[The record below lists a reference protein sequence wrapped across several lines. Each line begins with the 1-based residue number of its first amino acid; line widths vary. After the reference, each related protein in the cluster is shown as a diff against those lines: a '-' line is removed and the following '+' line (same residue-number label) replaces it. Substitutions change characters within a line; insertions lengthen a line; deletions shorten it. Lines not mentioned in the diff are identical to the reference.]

1 MPVTGRKNFTFKED
15 FANEKTFDQHG
26 SGGQYGS
33 QHHTC
38 PCFCIRGGQQ
48 PETVI
53 GQEIDRQNSSEDYS
67 EVSSLDQLTYT
78 GNECKVRLKENI
90 VMTTAVTVNSGN
102 RLTIDLNGHTLT
114 APENDRAFRIQDG
127 ALTIEDSIG
136 TGVIQGSGTVT
147 SYGGNGGAIWMS
159 SSDSNNALTLTGGTI
174 RGFTAKYGA
183 GVYMGSGTF
192 HMTGGAIQNCL
203 ATDGGLADG
212 GGVYVFGG
220 SFELTDGTI
229 SACKA
234 NNAGGGVYVSS
245 GSFEM
250 SGGSIENC
258 TAHEGAGVKVYA
270 SNGKTASFSMN
281 GSGEIK
287 NCNQNGVSVSA
298 IGNGTPEFTM
308 DGGTIEGSSGYGV
321 WVAAGSAVMSGGS
334 VKDSERYDIY
344 IGRSATL
351 TVNNT
356 QVGGTVMNM
365 GAITG
370 QGSAEFTGTVENL
383 GYVGAGKITGCKIH
397 RIEHRSP
404 YKGTIEN
411 STWDEYVYL
420 LGYRW
425 PAEKIPSAAGESI
438 SLKFPSYISEPAA
451 MTNTLVIP
459 EGVTVTVDL
468 AGKPVSADTTV
479 TSDIKIIN
487 HGTLTLIDSSTGG
500 TLSIPIENDGV
511 LNANGGTVTG
521 EVTNKGT
528 IQATGTPVTKF
539 TGTLV
544 NEEGASVTAGNFMD
558 CTITNNGG
566 TIGGDAIFDRPEP
579 DPEQPGAGSE
589 DGGAGAVIA
598 ALAVGTVVVGGGIL
612 LAHSYI
618 QNNLPEGFAVPETRR
633 ELAVVL
639 WNMASK
645 PEPASQQTYTDVQ
658 DEEVLKAVC
667 WAVENELV
675 TPETESTLGADV
687 RVNRLQVIGA
697 MYQTNKRK
705 K

>member
-1 MPVTGRKNFTFKED
+1 M
-15 FANEKTFDQHG
+15 
-26 SGGQYGS
+26 
-33 QHHTC
+33 
-38 PCFCIRGGQQ
+38 
-48 PETVI
+48 I
-53 GQEIDRQNSSEDYS
+53 GQEIDQQNSSDDYT
-67 EVSSLDQLTYT
+67 EVNSLDNLTYT
-78 GNECKVRLKENI
+78 NNVCKIRLAADT
-90 VMTTAVTVNSGN
+90 VMTGSVTVDSGN
-102 RLTIDLNGHTLT
+102 SLTIDLNGHTLT
-114 APENDRAFRIQDG
+114 APENSKAFWIRNG

-136 TGVIQGSGTVT
+136 TGVIQGSGTVNG
-147 SYGGNGGAIWMS
+147 YGGAIWMS
-159 SSDSNNALTLTGGTI
+159 SGDSTNALTLTGGTI
-174 RGFTAKYGA
+174 RGFNAGDGA
-183 GVYMGSGTF
+183 GVYMGNGTF
-192 HMTGGAIQNCL
+192 NMTGGAIQSCS
-203 ATDGGLADG
+203 ATDG
-212 GGVYVFGG
+212 GGVYVDGG
-220 SFELTDGTI
+220 TFEMTDGTI
-229 SACKA
+229 SACNA
-234 NNAGGGVYVSS
+234 TNAGGGVYVSS
-245 GSFEM
+245 GTFEM

-258 TAHEGAGVKVYA
+258 TAARDGAGVKVLV
-270 SNGKTASFSMN
+270 SSGKASFSM
-281 GSGEIK
+281 S
-287 NCNQNGVSVSA
+287 
-298 IGNGTPEFTM
+298 
-308 DGGTIEGSSGYGV
+308 GGTIEGSSRDGVSIAAIGSGTSEFSMSGGTIEDNSGFGV
-321 WVAAGSAVMSGGS
+321 WVDNGSAVMSGGS
-334 VKDSERYDIY
+334 VKGSERYDIY
-344 IGRSATL
+344 IGSRAAL
-351 TVNNT
+351 TVKNT
-356 QVGGTVMNM
+356 QVGGTVLNL
-365 GAITG
+365 GKITG
-370 QGSAEFTGTVENL
+370 QGSAEFTGTVENS
-383 GYVGAGKITGCKIH
+383 GSAAAGITGCKIH

-404 YKGTIEN
+404 HKGTIEN

-420 LGYRW
+420 LGHSW
-425 PAEKIPSAAGESI
+425 PTAKIPSAAGESI
-438 SLKFPSYISEPAA
+438 SLKVPSYITATME
-451 MTNTLVIP
+451 NTLVIP

-468 AGKPVSADTTV
+468 AGKPVSADAEA
-479 TSDIKIIN
+479 SDIKIIN
-487 HGTLTLIDSSTGG
+487 HGTLTLMDSSTGG

-544 NEEGASVTAGNFMD
+544 NEEGASVTAGNFID

-566 TIGGDAIFDRPEP
+566 TIGGDAIFEKPEP

-618 QNNLPEGFAVPETRR
+618 QNNLPEGFAVPETRQ

-639 WNMASK
+639 WNMAGK

>member
-1 MPVTGRKNFTFKED
+1 MRP
-15 FANEKTFDQHG
+15 
-26 SGGQYGS
+26 
-33 QHHTC
+33 
-38 PCFCIRGGQQ
+38 GGQQ

-53 GQEIDRQNSSEDYS
+53 GQEIDRQNSSGDYL

-78 GNECKVRLKENI
+78 NNECKVRLTESI
-90 VMTTAVTVNSGN
+90 VMTGAVTVNNGN

-114 APENDRAFRIQDG
+114 AAANSQAFRIQNG
-127 ALTIEDSIG
+127 ALTIEDSG
-136 TGVIQGSGTVT
+136 STGVIQGSGTVT
-147 SYGGNGGAIWMS
+147 GNGGAIWMS

-174 RGFTAKYGA
+174 RGFTA
-183 GVYMGSGTF
+183 T
-192 HMTGGAIQNCL
+192 
-203 ATDGGLADG
+203 DG

-220 SFELTDGTI
+220 SFEMSGGTI
-229 SACKA
+229 SACNA
-234 NNAGGGVYVSS
+234 TNAGGGVHVSS
-245 GSFEM
+245 GSFDM
-250 SGGSIENC
+250 SDGSIENC

-270 SNGKTASFSMN
+270 SSGETASFSMN

-287 NCNQNGVSVSA
+287 NCNQDGVSIAA
-298 IGNGTPEFTM
+298 IGGTSEFSM
-308 DGGTIEGSSGYGV
+308 SGGTIEDNSGFGV
-321 WVAAGSAVMSGGS
+321 WVDNGSAVMSGGS
-334 VKDSERYDIY
+334 VKGSGSYDIY
-344 IGRSATL
+344 IGSGAAL
-351 TVNNT
+351 TVKNT
-356 QVGGTVMNM
+356 QVGGTVLNL
-365 GAITG
+365 GKITG
-370 QGSAEFTGTVENL
+370 NGSAKFTGTVENS
-383 GYVGAGKITGCKIH
+383 GSAVAEITGCTIH
-397 RIEHRSP
+397 RIEHRFP
-404 YKGTIEN
+404 YKGTIEG
-411 STWDEYVYL
+411 SPDEYVYL
-420 LGYRW
+420 LGHSW
-425 PAEKIPSAAGESI
+425 PTAKIPSAAGESI
-438 SLKFPSYISEPAA
+438 SLKVPSYITATME
-451 MTNTLVIP
+451 NTLVIP

-468 AGKPVSADTTV
+468 AGKPVSADAE

-500 TLSIPIENDGV
+500 TLSIPIENDGI

-528 IQATGTPVTKF
+528 IQATGTPVTQF

-566 TIGGDAIFDRPEP
+566 TIGGDAILDKPEP

-598 ALAVGTVVVGGGIL
+598 ALAVGTAVVGGGIL

-618 QNNLPEGFAVPETRR
+618 QNNLPEGFAVPETRQ

-639 WNMASK
+639 WNMAGK
-645 PEPASQQTYTDVQ
+645 PEPVSQQTYTDVQ
-658 DEEVLKAVC
+658 DEEALKAVC

-687 RVNRLQVIGA
+687 RVSRLQVIGA

>member
-1 MPVTGRKNFTFKED
+1 MRPG
-15 FANEKTFDQHG
+15 
-26 SGGQYGS
+26 
-33 QHHTC
+33 
-38 PCFCIRGGQQ
+38 GGQQ

-53 GQEIDRQNSSEDYS
+53 GQEIDRQNSSGDYS

-78 GNECKVRLKENI
+78 GNECRVRLTEDI
-90 VMTTAVTVNSGN
+90 VMTGAVTVNNGN

-114 APENDRAFRIQDG
+114 AAANSQAFRIQNG
-127 ALTIEDSIG
+127 ALTIEDSG
-136 TGVIQGSGTVT
+136 STGVIQGSGTVT
-147 SYGGNGGAIWMS
+147 GNGGAIWMS
-159 SSDSNNALTLTGGTI
+159 SNDSNNALTLTGGTI
-174 RGFTAKYGA
+174 RGFTA
-183 GVYMGSGTF
+183 T
-192 HMTGGAIQNCL
+192 
-203 ATDGGLADG
+203 DG
-212 GGVYVFGG
+212 GGVYVSGG
-220 SFELTDGTI
+220 SFEMSGGTI
-229 SACKA
+229 SACNA
-234 NNAGGGVYVSS
+234 ANAGGGVYVSS

-258 TAHEGAGVKVYA
+258 TAHEGAGVKVLA
-270 SNGKTASFSMN
+270 SSGKASFSMS

-287 NCNQNGVSVSA
+287 NCNQDGVSIAA
-298 IGNGTPEFTM
+298 IGGTSEFSM
-308 DGGTIEGSSGYGV
+308 SGGTIEDNSGFGV
-321 WVAAGSAVMSGGS
+321 WVDNGSAVMSGGS
-334 VKDSERYDIY
+334 VKGSERYDIY
-344 IGRSATL
+344 IGSRAAL
-351 TVNNT
+351 TVKNT
-356 QVGGTVMNM
+356 QVGGTVLNL
-365 GAITG
+365 GKITG
-370 QGSAEFTGTVENL
+370 QGSAEFTGTVENS
-383 GYVGAGKITGCKIH
+383 GYAVAEITGCKIH
-397 RIEHRSP
+397 RIEHRFP
-404 YKGTIEN
+404 YKGTIEG
-411 STWDEYVYL
+411 SPDEYVYL
-420 LGYRW
+420 LGHRW
-425 PAEKIPSAAGESI
+425 PTAKIPSAAGESI
-438 SLKFPSYISEPAA
+438 SLKVPSYITATME
-451 MTNTLVIP
+451 NTLVIP

-468 AGKPVSADTTV
+468 AGKPVSADADA
-479 TSDIKIIN
+479 SDIKIIN

-500 TLSIPIENDGV
+500 TLSIPIENDGI

-544 NEEGASVTAGNFMD
+544 NEEGASVTAGNFID
-558 CTITNNGG
+558 CTITDNGG
-566 TIGGDAIFDRPEP
+566 TISGDAILEKPEP

-618 QNNLPEGFAVPETRR
+618 QNNLPEGFAVPETRQ

-639 WNMASK
+639 WNMAGK

-687 RVNRLQVIGA
+687 RVSRLQVIGA

>member
-1 MPVTGRKNFTFKED
+1 MKKRLISMVLAVSMAVSIMPAPA
-15 FANEKTFDQHG
+15 FA
-26 SGGQYGS
+26 S
-33 QHHTC
+33 
-38 PCFCIRGGQQ
+38 GGQQ

-53 GQEIDRQNSSEDYS
+53 GQEIDRQNSSGDYL

-78 GNECKVRLKENI
+78 NNECKVRLTESI
-90 VMTTAVTVNSGN
+90 VMTGAVTVNNGN

-114 APENDRAFRIQDG
+114 AAENSRAFFIQNG

-136 TGVIQGSGTVT
+136 GGVIQGSGTVNG
-147 SYGGNGGAIWMS
+147 YGGAILMNG
-159 SSDSNNALTLTGGTI
+159 SDSNNALTLAGGTI

-183 GVYMGSGTF
+183 GVSMGNGTF
-192 HMTGGAIQNCL
+192 RMTGGAIRNCS
-203 ATDGGLADG
+203 ATGGKADG
-212 GGVYVFGG
+212 GGVYVSGG
-220 SFELTDGTI
+220 SFEMSDGTI
-229 SACKA
+229 SACNA
-234 NNAGGGVYVSS
+234 ANAGGGVYVIS

-250 SGGSIENC
+250 SGGSIEDC
-258 TAHEGAGVKVYA
+258 TAYEGAGVKVYP
-270 SNGKTASFSMN
+270 SSGKTASFSMT
-281 GSGEIK
+281 GGEIQ
-287 NCNQNGVSVSA
+287 NCNTNGVSIYA
-298 IGNGTPEFTM
+298 IGGTSEFSM
-308 DGGTIEGSSGYGV
+308 SGGTIEDNGGDGV
-321 WVAAGSAVMSGGS
+321 RVDAGSAVMSGGS
-334 VKDSERYDIY
+334 VKDSKLYDIR
-344 IGRSATL
+344 IGSSATL

-356 QVGGTVMNM
+356 QVGGTVLNL
-365 GAITG
+365 GKITG
-370 QGSAEFTGTVENL
+370 NGSAKFTGTVENS
-383 GYVGAGKITGCKIH
+383 GYAVAEITGCKIH

-566 TIGGDAIFDRPEP
+566 TIGGDAIFEKPEP

-618 QNNLPEGFAVPETRR
+618 QNNLPEGFAVPETRQ

-639 WNMASK
+639 WNMAGK

-697 MYQTNKRK
+697 MYQANKRK

>member
-1 MPVTGRKNFTFKED
+1 MSVTDRKNFTFKED

-33 QHHTC
+33 QHHAC
-38 PCFCIRGGQQ
+38 PCFCVRGGQQ

-53 GQEIDRQNSSEDYS
+53 GQEIDRQNSSGDYS

-78 GNECKVRLKENI
+78 NNECKVRLTKDI
-90 VMTTAVTVNSGN
+90 VMTGAVTVNNGN

-114 APENDRAFRIQDG
+114 AAANSRAFFIQNG

-136 TGVIQGSGTVT
+136 GGVIQGSGTVNG
-147 SYGGNGGAIWMS
+147 YGGAILMNG
-159 SSDSNNALTLTGGTI
+159 SDSNNALTLAGGTI
-174 RGFTAKYGA
+174 SGFTATNGA
-183 GVYMGSGTF
+183 GVSMGNGTF
-192 HMTGGAIQNCL
+192 RMTDGAIRNCS
-203 ATDGGLADG
+203 ATDG

-220 SFELTDGTI
+220 SFEMTDGTI
-229 SACKA
+229 SACNA
-234 NNAGGGVYVSS
+234 TNAGGGVYVSS

-258 TAHEGAGVKVYA
+258 TAHEGAGVKVHA
-270 SNGKTASFSMN
+270 SSGETASFSMK

-287 NCNQNGVSVSA
+287 NCNTDGVSIFARGS
-298 IGNGTPEFTM
+298 GTSKFTM
-308 DGGTIEGSSGYGV
+308 DGGTIEDNGGDGV
-321 WVAAGSAVMSGGS
+321 RVDAGSAVMSGGS
-334 VKDSERYDIY
+334 VKDSKLYDIR
-344 IGRSATL
+344 IGSSATL

-356 QVGGTVMNM
+356 QVGGTVLNM
-365 GAITG
+365 GKITG
-370 QGSAEFTGTVENL
+370 QGSAEFTGTVENS
-383 GYVGAGKITGCKIH
+383 GYAAAGITGCKIH

-404 YKGTIEN
+404 YKGTIEG

-420 LGYRW
+420 LGRSW
-425 PAEKIPSAAGESI
+425 KIPSGAGESI
-438 SLKFPSYISEPAA
+438 TLKVSSYLPPVME
-451 MTNTLVIP
+451 NTLEIP
-459 EGVTVTVDL
+459 KGVTVTVDL
-468 AGKPVSADTTV
+468 AGKPLSAKE
-479 TSDIKIIN
+479 SDFKIIN
-487 HGTLTLIDSSTGG
+487 NGTLTLIDSG
-500 TLSIPIENDGV
+500 TDGALSIPIENDGI
-511 LNANGGTVTG
+511 LNANGGTVTS
-521 EVTNKGT
+521 EVTNRGT
-528 IQATGTPVTKF
+528 IQATGTPVTQF
-539 TGTLV
+539 TGTLF

-566 TIGGDAIFDRPEP
+566 TIGGDAIWDNPEP
-579 DPEQPGAGSE
+579 GPEQPGAGSE
-589 DGGAGAVIA
+589 DGGAGAAIA

-618 QNNLPEGFAVPETRR
+618 QNNLPEGFAVPETRQ

-639 WNMASK
+639 WNMAGK

>member
-1 MPVTGRKNFTFKED
+1 M
-15 FANEKTFDQHG
+15 
-26 SGGQYGS
+26 
-33 QHHTC
+33 
-38 PCFCIRGGQQ
+38 
-48 PETVI
+48 I
-53 GQEIDRQNSSEDYS
+53 GQEIDQQNSSDDYT
-67 EVSSLDQLTYT
+67 EVDSLDKLTYT
-78 GNECKVRLKENI
+78 NNVCKIRLAADT
-90 VMTTAVTVNSGN
+90 VMTGAVTVNNGN

-114 APENDRAFRIQDG
+114 AAENSRAFFIQNG

-136 TGVIQGSGTVT
+136 GGVIQGSGTVNG
-147 SYGGNGGAIWMS
+147 YGGAILMNG
-159 SSDSNNALTLTGGTI
+159 SDSNNALTLAGGTI

-183 GVYMGSGTF
+183 GVSMGNGTF
-192 HMTGGAIQNCL
+192 RMTGGAIRNCS
-203 ATDGGLADG
+203 ATGGKADG
-212 GGVYVFGG
+212 GGVYVSGG
-220 SFELTDGTI
+220 SFEMSDGTI
-229 SACKA
+229 SACNA
-234 NNAGGGVYVSS
+234 ANAGGGVYVLS

-250 SGGSIENC
+250 SGGSIEDC
-258 TAHEGAGVKVYA
+258 TAYEGAGVKVYP
-270 SNGKTASFSMN
+270 SSGKTASFSMT
-281 GSGEIK
+281 GGEIK
-287 NCNQNGVSVSA
+287 NCNTNGVSIYA
-298 IGNGTPEFTM
+298 IGGTSEFSM
-308 DGGTIEGSSGYGV
+308 SGGTIEDNGGDGV
-321 WVAAGSAVMSGGS
+321 RVDAGSAVMSGGS
-334 VKDSERYDIY
+334 VKDSELYDIR
-344 IGRSATL
+344 IGSSATL

-356 QVGGTVMNM
+356 QVGGTVLNM
-365 GAITG
+365 GKITG
-370 QGSAEFTGTVENL
+370 NGSAKFTGTVEIA
-383 GYVGAGKITGCKIH
+383 GTGKITGCKIH
-397 RIEHRSP
+397 RIEHRFP
-404 YKGTIEN
+404 YKGTITD

-420 LGYRW
+420 LGHRW
-425 PAEKIPSAAGESI
+425 PKIPSGAGESI
-438 SLKFPSYISEPAA
+438 SLKVPSYITATME
-451 MTNTLVIP
+451 NTLVIP

-468 AGKPVSADTTV
+468 AGKPVSADAE

-511 LNANGGTVTG
+511 LNANGGTVTS

-528 IQATGTPVTKF
+528 IQATGTPVTQF

-544 NEEGASVTAGNFMD
+544 NEEGASVTAGNFID

-566 TIGGDAIFDRPEP
+566 TIGGDAILEEPKP

-618 QNNLPEGFAVPETRR
+618 QNNLPEGFAVPETRQ

-639 WNMASK
+639 WNMAGK

>member
-1 MPVTGRKNFTFKED
+1 MHPG
-15 FANEKTFDQHG
+15 
-26 SGGQYGS
+26 
-33 QHHTC
+33 
-38 PCFCIRGGQQ
+38 GGQQ

-78 GNECKVRLKENI
+78 NQECKVRLTENI

-102 RLTIDLNGHTLT
+102 SLTIDLNGHTLT

-127 ALTIEDSIG
+127 ALTIEDGTG

-147 SYGGNGGAIWMS
+147 SYGGYGGAIWMS
-159 SSDSNNALTLTGGTI
+159 SNGSNNALTLTGGTI

-192 HMTGGAIQNCL
+192 RMTDGAIQDCL

-212 GGVYVFGG
+212 GGVYVSGG

-270 SNGKTASFSMN
+270 SSGETASFSMN
-281 GSGEIK
+281 GFGEIK
-287 NCNQNGVSVSA
+287 NCNTDGVSISA

-308 DGGTIEGSSGYGV
+308 AGGTIEGSSGYGV
-321 WVAAGSAVMSGGS
+321 WAAAGSAVMSGGS
-334 VKDSERYDIY
+334 VKYSERYDIY

-351 TVNNT
+351 KVNNT

-420 LGYRW
+420 LGYSW
-425 PAEKIPSAAGESI
+425 PTAKIPSAAGESI
-438 SLKFPSYISEPAA
+438 SLKVPSYISTPA
-451 MTNTLVIP
+451 MTNTLEIP

-468 AGKPVSADTTV
+468 AGKPVSADPDA
-479 TSDIKIIN
+479 SDIKIIN

-500 TLSIPIENDGV
+500 TLSIPIENDGI

-566 TIGGDAIFDRPEP
+566 TIGGDAIFDKPEP

-598 ALAVGTVVVGGGIL
+598 ALAVGTAVVGGGIL

-618 QNNLPEGFAVPETRR
+618 QNNLPEGFAVPETRQ

-639 WNMASK
+639 WNMAGK

-658 DEEVLKAVC
+658 DEEVLKAVR
-667 WAVENELV
+667 WAVENGLV

>member
-1 MPVTGRKNFTFKED
+1 MKKRLISMVLAVSMAVSIMPAPA
-15 FANEKTFDQHG
+15 FA
-26 SGGQYGS
+26 SG
-33 QHHTC
+33 
-38 PCFCIRGGQQ
+38 GGQQ

-53 GQEIDRQNSSEDYS
+53 GQEIDRQNSSGDYL
-67 EVSSLDQLTYT
+67 EVSSLDQLTYIN
-78 GNECKVRLKENI
+78 NECKVRLTKDI
-90 VMTTAVTVNSGN
+90 VMTKAVTVNNGN

-114 APENDRAFRIQDG
+114 AAANSQAFRIQGG

-147 SYGGNGGAIWMS
+147 GNGGAIWMS

-174 RGFTAKYGA
+174 RGFTA
-183 GVYMGSGTF
+183 T
-192 HMTGGAIQNCL
+192 
-203 ATDGGLADG
+203 DG
-212 GGVYVFGG
+212 GGVYVDGG
-220 SFELTDGTI
+220 SFEMSGGTI
-229 SACKA
+229 SACNA
-234 NNAGGGVYVSS
+234 TNAGGGVYVSS
-245 GSFEM
+245 GSFKM
-250 SGGSIENC
+250 SGGSIEDC

-270 SNGKTASFSMN
+270 SNGKTASFSMTGGEIQN
-281 GSGEIK
+281 CNTDGVSIYAIGSGT
-287 NCNQNGVSVSA
+287 S
-298 IGNGTPEFTM
+298 EFTM
-308 DGGTIEGSSGYGV
+308 TGGTIEDNGGYGV
-321 WVAAGSAVMSGGS
+321 WVDNGSAVMSGGS
-334 VKDSERYDIY
+334 VKGSERYDIY
-344 IGRSATL
+344 IGSRATL

-356 QVGGTVMNM
+356 QVGGTVLNM
-365 GAITG
+365 GKITG
-370 QGSAEFTGTVENL
+370 QGSAEFTGTVENS
-383 GYVGAGKITGCKIH
+383 GYAAAGITGCKIH

-404 YKGTIEN
+404 YKGTITD
-411 STWDEYVYL
+411 SPCDEYVYL
-420 LGYRW
+420 LGYSW
-425 PAEKIPSAAGESI
+425 PTAKIPSGAGESI
-438 SLKFPSYISEPAA
+438 SLKFPSYITPKME
-451 MTNTLVIP
+451 NTLEIP

-468 AGKPVSADTTV
+468 AGKPVSADTGA
-479 TSDIKIIN
+479 SDIKIIN
-487 HGTLTLIDSSTGG
+487 HGTLTLIDSGTDG

-521 EVTNKGT
+521 KVTNRGT

-544 NEEGASVTAGNFMD
+544 NEEGASVTVGNFKD

-566 TIGGDAIFDRPEP
+566 TIGGDAILDKPEP

-589 DGGAGAVIA
+589 DGGTGAVIA
-598 ALAVGTVVVGGGIL
+598 ALAVGTAVVGGGIL

-618 QNNLPEGFAVPETRR
+618 QNNLPEGFAVPETRQ

-639 WNMASK
+639 WNMAGK

>member
-1 MPVTGRKNFTFKED
+1 MRPG
-15 FANEKTFDQHG
+15 
-26 SGGQYGS
+26 
-33 QHHTC
+33 
-38 PCFCIRGGQQ
+38 GGQQ

-53 GQEIDRQNSSEDYS
+53 GQEIDRQNSSGDYL
-67 EVSSLDQLTYT
+67 EVSSLDQLTYIN
-78 GNECKVRLKENI
+78 NECKVRLTKDI
-90 VMTTAVTVNSGN
+90 VMTKAVTVNNGN
-102 RLTIDLNGHTLT
+102 SLTIDLNGHTLT
-114 APENDRAFRIQDG
+114 AAANSQAFRIQGG

-147 SYGGNGGAIWMS
+147 GNGGAIWMS

-174 RGFTAKYGA
+174 RGFTA
-183 GVYMGSGTF
+183 T
-192 HMTGGAIQNCL
+192 
-203 ATDGGLADG
+203 DG
-212 GGVYVFGG
+212 GGVYVDGG
-220 SFELTDGTI
+220 SFEMSGGTI
-229 SACKA
+229 SACNA
-234 NNAGGGVYVSS
+234 TNAGGGVYVSS
-245 GSFEM
+245 GSFKM
-250 SGGSIENC
+250 SGGSIEDC

-270 SNGKTASFSMN
+270 SNGKTASFSMTGGEIQN
-281 GSGEIK
+281 CNTDGVSIYAIGSGT
-287 NCNQNGVSVSA
+287 S
-298 IGNGTPEFTM
+298 EFTM
-308 DGGTIEGSSGYGV
+308 TGGTIEDNGGYGV
-321 WVAAGSAVMSGGS
+321 WVDNGSAVMSGGS
-334 VKDSERYDIY
+334 VKGSERYDIY
-344 IGRSATL
+344 IGSRATL

-356 QVGGTVMNM
+356 QVGGTVLNM
-365 GAITG
+365 GKITG
-370 QGSAEFTGTVENL
+370 QGSAEFTGTVENS
-383 GYVGAGKITGCKIH
+383 GYAAAGITGCKIH

-404 YKGTIEN
+404 YKGTITD
-411 STWDEYVYL
+411 SPCDEYVYL
-420 LGYRW
+420 LGYSW
-425 PAEKIPSAAGESI
+425 PTAKIPSGAGESI
-438 SLKFPSYISEPAA
+438 SLKFPSYITPKME
-451 MTNTLVIP
+451 NTLEIP

-468 AGKPVSADTTV
+468 AGKPVSADTGA
-479 TSDIKIIN
+479 SDIKIIN
-487 HGTLTLIDSSTGG
+487 HGTLTLIDSGTDG

-521 EVTNKGT
+521 KVTNRGT
-528 IQATGTPVTKF
+528 IQATGTPVTQF

-544 NEEGASVTAGNFMD
+544 NQEGASVTAGDFRG

-566 TIGGDAIFDRPEP
+566 TIGGGAILDKPEP

-598 ALAVGTVVVGGGIL
+598 ALAVGTAVVGGGIL

-618 QNNLPEGFAVPETRR
+618 QNNLPEGFAVPETRQ

-639 WNMASK
+639 WNMAGK

>member
-1 MPVTGRKNFTFKED
+1 MRPG
-15 FANEKTFDQHG
+15 
-26 SGGQYGS
+26 
-33 QHHTC
+33 
-38 PCFCIRGGQQ
+38 GGQQ

-78 GNECKVRLKENI
+78 NNECKVRLTKDI
-90 VMTTAVTVNSGN
+90 VMTKAVTVNNGN

-114 APENDRAFRIQDG
+114 AAENSRAFFIQNG

-136 TGVIQGSGTVT
+136 GGVIQGSGTVNG
-147 SYGGNGGAIWMS
+147 YGGAILMNG
-159 SSDSNNALTLTGGTI
+159 SDSNNALTLAGGTI

-183 GVYMGSGTF
+183 GVSMGNGTF
-192 HMTGGAIQNCL
+192 RMTGGAIRNCS
-203 ATDGGLADG
+203 ATGGKADG
-212 GGVYVFGG
+212 GGVYVSGG
-220 SFELTDGTI
+220 SFEMSDGTI
-229 SACKA
+229 SACNA
-234 NNAGGGVYVSS
+234 ANAGGGVYVLS

-250 SGGSIENC
+250 SGGSIEDC
-258 TAHEGAGVKVYA
+258 TAYEGAGVKVYP
-270 SNGKTASFSMN
+270 SSGKTASFSMS

-287 NCNQNGVSVSA
+287 NCNQDGVSIAA
-298 IGNGTPEFTM
+298 IGGTSEFSM
-308 DGGTIEGSSGYGV
+308 SGGTIEDNSGFGV
-321 WVAAGSAVMSGGS
+321 WVDNGSAVMSGGS
-334 VKDSERYDIY
+334 VKGSERYDIY
-344 IGRSATL
+344 IGSRAAL

-356 QVGGTVMNM
+356 QVGGTVLNL
-365 GAITG
+365 GKITG
-370 QGSAEFTGTVENL
+370 QGSAEFTGTVENS
-383 GYVGAGKITGCKIH
+383 GSAVAEITGCTIH
-397 RIEHRSP
+397 RIEHRFP
-404 YKGTIEN
+404 YKGTIEG
-411 STWDEYVYL
+411 SPDEYVYL
-420 LGYRW
+420 LGHSW
-425 PAEKIPSAAGESI
+425 PTAKIPSAAGESI
-438 SLKFPSYISEPAA
+438 SLKVPSYITATME
-451 MTNTLVIP
+451 NTLVIP

-468 AGKPVSADTTV
+468 AGKPVSADAE

-487 HGTLTLIDSSTGG
+487 HGTLTLIDSGTGG
-500 TLSIPIENDGV
+500 ALSIPIENDDDGV
-511 LNANGGTVTG
+511 LNANGGTVTS

-528 IQATGTPVTKF
+528 IKATGTPVTQF

-544 NEEGASVTAGNFMD
+544 NQEGASVTAGDFRGCM
-558 CTITNNGG
+558 ITNNGG
-566 TIGGDAIFDRPEP
+566 TIGGDAIWDNPEP
-579 DPEQPGAGSE
+579 GPEQPGAGSE

-598 ALAVGTVVVGGGIL
+598 ALAVGTAVVGGGIL

-618 QNNLPEGFAVPETRR
+618 QNNLPEGFAVPETRQ

-639 WNMASK
+639 WNMAGK

>member
-1 MPVTGRKNFTFKED
+1 M
-15 FANEKTFDQHG
+15 
-26 SGGQYGS
+26 
-33 QHHTC
+33 
-38 PCFCIRGGQQ
+38 
-48 PETVI
+48 I

-78 GNECKVRLKENI
+78 NNECKVRLTKDI
-90 VMTTAVTVNSGN
+90 VMTGAVTVNNGN

-114 APENDRAFRIQDG
+114 AAENSRAFFIQNG

-136 TGVIQGSGTVT
+136 GGVIQGSGTVNG
-147 SYGGNGGAIWMS
+147 YGGAILMNG
-159 SSDSNNALTLTGGTI
+159 SDSNNALTLAGGTI

-183 GVYMGSGTF
+183 GVSMGNGTF
-192 HMTGGAIQNCL
+192 RMTGGAIRNCS
-203 ATDGGLADG
+203 ATGGKADG
-212 GGVYVFGG
+212 GGVYVSGG
-220 SFELTDGTI
+220 SFEMSDGTI
-229 SACKA
+229 SACNA
-234 NNAGGGVYVSS
+234 ANAGGGVYVLS

-250 SGGSIENC
+250 SGGSIEDC
-258 TAHEGAGVKVYA
+258 TAYEGAGVKVYP
-270 SNGKTASFSMN
+270 SSGKTASFSMT
-281 GSGEIK
+281 GGEIQ
-287 NCNQNGVSVSA
+287 NCNTNGVSIYA
-298 IGNGTPEFTM
+298 IGGTSEFSM
-308 DGGTIEGSSGYGV
+308 SGGTIEDNGGDGV
-321 WVAAGSAVMSGGS
+321 RVDAGSAVMSGGS

-344 IGRSATL
+344 IGSRAAL
-351 TVNNT
+351 TVKNT
-356 QVGGTVMNM
+356 QVGGTVLNL
-365 GAITG
+365 GKITG
-370 QGSAEFTGTVENL
+370 QGSAEFTGTVENS
-383 GYVGAGKITGCKIH
+383 GYAVAEITGCKIH
-397 RIEHRSP
+397 RIEHRFP
-404 YKGTIEN
+404 YKGTIEG
-411 STWDEYVYL
+411 SPDEYVYL
-420 LGYRW
+420 LGHRW
-425 PAEKIPSAAGESI
+425 PTAKIPSAAGESI
-438 SLKFPSYISEPAA
+438 SLKVPSYITATME
-451 MTNTLVIP
+451 NTLVIP

-468 AGKPVSADTTV
+468 AGKPVSADAE

-487 HGTLTLIDSSTGG
+487 HGTLTLIDRSTGG

-528 IQATGTPVTKF
+528 IQATGTPVTQF

-544 NEEGASVTAGNFMD
+544 NQEGASVTAGNFMD

-566 TIGGDAIFDRPEP
+566 TIGGDAIWDNPEP
-579 DPEQPGAGSE
+579 GPEQPGAGSE

-618 QNNLPEGFAVPETRR
+618 QNNLPEGFAVPETRQ

-639 WNMASK
+639 WNMAGK

>member
-1 MPVTGRKNFTFKED
+1 MKKRLISMVLAVSMAVSIMPAPA
-15 FANEKTFDQHG
+15 FA
-26 SGGQYGS
+26 SG
-33 QHHTC
+33 
-38 PCFCIRGGQQ
+38 GGQQ

-53 GQEIDRQNSSEDYS
+53 GQEIDRQNSSGDYL
-67 EVSSLDQLTYT
+67 EVSSLDQLTYIN
-78 GNECKVRLKENI
+78 NECKVRLTKDI
-90 VMTTAVTVNSGN
+90 VMTKAVTVNNGN
-102 RLTIDLNGHTLT
+102 SLTIDLNGHTLT
-114 APENDRAFRIQDG
+114 AAANSQAFRIQGG

-147 SYGGNGGAIWMS
+147 GNGGAIWMS

-174 RGFTAKYGA
+174 RGFTA
-183 GVYMGSGTF
+183 T
-192 HMTGGAIQNCL
+192 
-203 ATDGGLADG
+203 DG
-212 GGVYVFGG
+212 GGVYVDGG
-220 SFELTDGTI
+220 SFEMSGGTI
-229 SACKA
+229 SACNA
-234 NNAGGGVYVSS
+234 TNAGGGVYVSS
-245 GSFEM
+245 GSFKM
-250 SGGSIENC
+250 SGGSIEDC

-270 SNGKTASFSMN
+270 SNGKTASFSMTGGEIQN
-281 GSGEIK
+281 CNTDGVSIYAIGSGT
-287 NCNQNGVSVSA
+287 S
-298 IGNGTPEFTM
+298 EFTM
-308 DGGTIEGSSGYGV
+308 TGGTIEDNGGYGV
-321 WVAAGSAVMSGGS
+321 WVDNGSAVMSGGS
-334 VKDSERYDIY
+334 VKGSERYDIY
-344 IGRSATL
+344 IGSRATL

-356 QVGGTVMNM
+356 QVGGTVLNM
-365 GAITG
+365 GKITG
-370 QGSAEFTGTVENL
+370 QGSAEFTGTVENS
-383 GYVGAGKITGCKIH
+383 GYAAAGITGCKIH

-404 YKGTIEN
+404 YKGTIEG

-420 LGYRW
+420 LGYSW
-425 PAEKIPSAAGESI
+425 PTAKIPSGAGESI
-438 SLKFPSYISEPAA
+438 SLKFPSYITPKME
-451 MTNTLVIP
+451 NTLEIP

-468 AGKPVSADTTV
+468 AGKPVSADTGA
-479 TSDIKIIN
+479 SDIKIIN
-487 HGTLTLIDSSTGG
+487 HGTLTLIDSGTDG

-521 EVTNKGT
+521 KVTNRGT

-544 NEEGASVTAGNFMD
+544 NQEGASVTAGNFMD

-566 TIGGDAIFDRPEP
+566 TIGGGAILDKPEP

-598 ALAVGTVVVGGGIL
+598 ALAVGTAVVGGGIL

-618 QNNLPEGFAVPETRR
+618 QNNLPEGFAVPETRQ

-639 WNMASK
+639 WNMAGK

>member
-1 MPVTGRKNFTFKED
+1 M
-15 FANEKTFDQHG
+15 
-26 SGGQYGS
+26 
-33 QHHTC
+33 
-38 PCFCIRGGQQ
+38 
-48 PETVI
+48 I
-53 GQEIDRQNSSEDYS
+53 GQEIDRQNSSGDYL
-67 EVSSLDQLTYT
+67 EVSSLDQLTYIN
-78 GNECKVRLKENI
+78 NECKVRLTKDI
-90 VMTTAVTVNSGN
+90 VMTKAVTVNNGN
-102 RLTIDLNGHTLT
+102 SLTIDLNGHTLT
-114 APENDRAFRIQDG
+114 AAANSQAFRIQGG

-147 SYGGNGGAIWMS
+147 GNGGAIWMS

-174 RGFTAKYGA
+174 RGFTA
-183 GVYMGSGTF
+183 T
-192 HMTGGAIQNCL
+192 
-203 ATDGGLADG
+203 DG
-212 GGVYVFGG
+212 GGVYVDGG
-220 SFELTDGTI
+220 SFEMSGGTI
-229 SACKA
+229 SACNA
-234 NNAGGGVYVSS
+234 TNAGGGVYVSS
-245 GSFEM
+245 GSFKM
-250 SGGSIENC
+250 SGGSIEDC

-270 SNGKTASFSMN
+270 SNGKTASFSMTGGEIQN
-281 GSGEIK
+281 CNTDGVSIYAIGSGT
-287 NCNQNGVSVSA
+287 S
-298 IGNGTPEFTM
+298 EFTM
-308 DGGTIEGSSGYGV
+308 TGGTIEDNGGYGV
-321 WVAAGSAVMSGGS
+321 WVDNGSAVMSGGS
-334 VKDSERYDIY
+334 VKGSERYDIY
-344 IGRSATL
+344 IGSRATL

-356 QVGGTVMNM
+356 QVGGTVLNM
-365 GAITG
+365 GKITG
-370 QGSAEFTGTVENL
+370 QGSAEFTGTVENS
-383 GYVGAGKITGCKIH
+383 GYAAAGITGCKIH

-404 YKGTIEN
+404 YKGTIEG

-420 LGYRW
+420 LGYSW
-425 PAEKIPSAAGESI
+425 PTAKIPSGAGESI
-438 SLKFPSYISEPAA
+438 SLKFPSYITPKME
-451 MTNTLVIP
+451 NTLEIP

-468 AGKPVSADTTV
+468 AGKPVSADAEA
-479 TSDIKIIN
+479 SDIKIIN
-487 HGTLTLIDSSTGG
+487 HGTLTLIDSGTDG

-521 EVTNKGT
+521 KVTNRGT
-528 IQATGTPVTKF
+528 IQATGTPVTQF

-544 NEEGASVTAGNFMD
+544 NQEGASVTAGNFKD

-566 TIGGDAIFDRPEP
+566 TIGGGAILDKPEP

-598 ALAVGTVVVGGGIL
+598 ALAVGTAVVGGGIL

-618 QNNLPEGFAVPETRR
+618 QNNLPEGFAVPETRQ

-639 WNMASK
+639 WNMAGK

>member
-1 MPVTGRKNFTFKED
+1 M
-15 FANEKTFDQHG
+15 
-26 SGGQYGS
+26 
-33 QHHTC
+33 
-38 PCFCIRGGQQ
+38 
-48 PETVI
+48 I
-53 GQEIDRQNSSEDYS
+53 GQEIDRQNSSGDYL
-67 EVSSLDQLTYT
+67 EVSSLDQLTYIN
-78 GNECKVRLKENI
+78 NECKVRLTKDI
-90 VMTTAVTVNSGN
+90 VMTKAVTVNNGN
-102 RLTIDLNGHTLT
+102 SLTIDLNGHTLT
-114 APENDRAFRIQDG
+114 AAANSQAFRIQGG

-147 SYGGNGGAIWMS
+147 GNGGAIWMS

-174 RGFTAKYGA
+174 RGFTA
-183 GVYMGSGTF
+183 
-192 HMTGGAIQNCL
+192 
-203 ATDGGLADG
+203 TD
-212 GGVYVFGG
+212 
-220 SFELTDGTI
+220 
-229 SACKA
+229 
-234 NNAGGGVYVSS
+234 GGGVYVSS
-245 GSFEM
+245 GSFKM
-250 SGGSIENC
+250 SGGSIEDC

-270 SNGKTASFSMN
+270 SNGKTASFSMTGGEIQN
-281 GSGEIK
+281 CNTDGVSIYAIGSGT
-287 NCNQNGVSVSA
+287 S
-298 IGNGTPEFTM
+298 EFTM
-308 DGGTIEGSSGYGV
+308 TGGTIEDNGGYGV
-321 WVAAGSAVMSGGS
+321 WVDNGSAVMSGGS
-334 VKDSERYDIY
+334 VKGSERYDIY
-344 IGRSATL
+344 IGSRATL

-356 QVGGTVMNM
+356 QVGGTVLNM
-365 GAITG
+365 GKITG
-370 QGSAEFTGTVENL
+370 QGSAEFTGTVENS
-383 GYVGAGKITGCKIH
+383 GYAAAGITGCKIH

-404 YKGTIEN
+404 YKGTIEG

-420 LGYRW
+420 LGYSW
-425 PAEKIPSAAGESI
+425 PTAKIPSGAGESI
-438 SLKFPSYISEPAA
+438 SLKFPSYITPKME
-451 MTNTLVIP
+451 NTLEIP

-468 AGKPVSADTTV
+468 AGKPVSADTGA
-479 TSDIKIIN
+479 SDIKIIN
-487 HGTLTLIDSSTGG
+487 HGTLTLIDSGTDG

-521 EVTNKGT
+521 KVTNRGT

-544 NEEGASVTAGNFMD
+544 NQEGASVTAGDFRG

-566 TIGGDAIFDRPEP
+566 TIGGGAILDKPEP

-598 ALAVGTVVVGGGIL
+598 ALAVGTAVVGGGIL

-618 QNNLPEGFAVPETRR
+618 QNNLPEGFAVPETRQ

-639 WNMASK
+639 WNMAGK

>member
-1 MPVTGRKNFTFKED
+1 M
-15 FANEKTFDQHG
+15 
-26 SGGQYGS
+26 
-33 QHHTC
+33 
-38 PCFCIRGGQQ
+38 
-48 PETVI
+48 I
-53 GQEIDRQNSSEDYS
+53 GQEIDRQNSSGDYL
-67 EVSSLDQLTYT
+67 EVSSLDQLTYIN
-78 GNECKVRLKENI
+78 NECKVRLTKDI
-90 VMTTAVTVNSGN
+90 VMTKAVTVNNGN
-102 RLTIDLNGHTLT
+102 SLTIDLNGHTLT
-114 APENDRAFRIQDG
+114 AAANSQAFRIQGG

-147 SYGGNGGAIWMS
+147 GNGGAIWMS

-174 RGFTAKYGA
+174 RGFTA
-183 GVYMGSGTF
+183 T
-192 HMTGGAIQNCL
+192 
-203 ATDGGLADG
+203 DG
-212 GGVYVFGG
+212 GGVYVDGG
-220 SFELTDGTI
+220 SFEMSGGTI
-229 SACKA
+229 SACNA
-234 NNAGGGVYVSS
+234 TNAGGGVYVSS
-245 GSFEM
+245 GSFKM
-250 SGGSIENC
+250 SGGSIEDC

-270 SNGKTASFSMN
+270 SNGKTASFSMTGGEIQN
-281 GSGEIK
+281 CNTDGVSIYAIGSGT
-287 NCNQNGVSVSA
+287 S
-298 IGNGTPEFTM
+298 EFTM
-308 DGGTIEGSSGYGV
+308 TGGTIEDNGGYGV
-321 WVAAGSAVMSGGS
+321 WVDNGSAVMSGGS
-334 VKDSERYDIY
+334 VKGSERYDIY
-344 IGRSATL
+344 IGSRATL

-356 QVGGTVMNM
+356 QVGGTVLNM
-365 GAITG
+365 GKITG
-370 QGSAEFTGTVENL
+370 QGSAEFTGTVENS
-383 GYVGAGKITGCKIH
+383 GYAAAGITGCKIH

-404 YKGTIEN
+404 YKGTIEG

-420 LGYRW
+420 LGYSW
-425 PAEKIPSAAGESI
+425 PTAKIPSGAGESI
-438 SLKFPSYISEPAA
+438 SLKFPSYITPKME
-451 MTNTLVIP
+451 NTLEIP

-468 AGKPVSADTTV
+468 AGKPVSADTGA
-479 TSDIKIIN
+479 SDIKIIN
-487 HGTLTLIDSSTGG
+487 HGTLTLIDSGTDG

-511 LNANGGTVTG
+511 LNANGGKVTS
-521 EVTNKGT
+521 EVTNRGT
-528 IQATGTPVTKF
+528 IQATGTPVTQF

-544 NEEGASVTAGNFMD
+544 NQEGASVTAGDFRG

-566 TIGGDAIFDRPEP
+566 TIGGDAIWDNPEP
-579 DPEQPGAGSE
+579 GPEQPGAGSE

-618 QNNLPEGFAVPETRR
+618 QNNLPEGFAVPETRQ

-639 WNMASK
+639 WNMAGK

>member
-1 MPVTGRKNFTFKED
+1 M
-15 FANEKTFDQHG
+15 
-26 SGGQYGS
+26 
-33 QHHTC
+33 
-38 PCFCIRGGQQ
+38 
-48 PETVI
+48 I
-53 GQEIDRQNSSEDYS
+53 GQEIDRQNSSGDYS

-78 GNECKVRLKENI
+78 GNECRVRLTENI
-90 VMTTAVTVNSGN
+90 VMTGAVTVNNGN

-114 APENDRAFRIQDG
+114 AAANSQAFRIQNG

-147 SYGGNGGAIWMS
+147 GNGGAIWMS

-174 RGFTAKYGA
+174 RGFTA
-183 GVYMGSGTF
+183 T
-192 HMTGGAIQNCL
+192 
-203 ATDGGLADG
+203 DG
-212 GGVYVFGG
+212 GGVYVSGG
-220 SFELTDGTI
+220 SFKMTDGTI
-229 SACKA
+229 STCNAT
-234 NNAGGGVYVSS
+234 NAGGGVYVSS

-258 TAHEGAGVKVYA
+258 TAHEGAGVKVLA
-270 SNGKTASFSMN
+270 SSGKASFSMS

-287 NCNQNGVSVSA
+287 NCNQDGVSIAA
-298 IGNGTPEFTM
+298 IGGTSEFSM
-308 DGGTIEGSSGYGV
+308 SGGTIEDNSGFGV
-321 WVAAGSAVMSGGS
+321 WVDNGSAVMSGGS
-334 VKDSERYDIY
+334 VKGSERYDIY
-344 IGRSATL
+344 IGSRAAL
-351 TVNNT
+351 TVKNT
-356 QVGGTVMNM
+356 QVGGTVLNL
-365 GAITG
+365 GKITG
-370 QGSAEFTGTVENL
+370 QGSAEFTGTVENS
-383 GYVGAGKITGCKIH
+383 GYAVAEITGCKIH

-404 YKGTIEN
+404 YKGTITG

-420 LGYRW
+420 LGRSW
-425 PAEKIPSAAGESI
+425 PTAKIPSEAGESI
-438 SLKFPSYISEPAA
+438 TLKVSSYLPPVMENSLE
-451 MTNTLVIP
+451 IP
-459 EGVTVTVDL
+459 KGVTVTVDL
-468 AGKPVSADTTV
+468 AGKTLSAE

-487 HGTLTLIDSSTGG
+487 HGTLTLIDSGTGG
-500 TLSIPIENDGV
+500 ALSIPIENDGI
-511 LNANGGTVTG
+511 LNANGGTVTS

-528 IQATGTPVTKF
+528 IQATGTPVTQF

-544 NEEGASVTAGNFMD
+544 NEEGASVTAGNFID

-566 TIGGDAIFDRPEP
+566 TISGDAILDEPKP

-618 QNNLPEGFAVPETRR
+618 QNNLPEGFAVPETRQ

-639 WNMASK
+639 WNMAGK

>member
-1 MPVTGRKNFTFKED
+1 MRP
-15 FANEKTFDQHG
+15 
-26 SGGQYGS
+26 
-33 QHHTC
+33 
-38 PCFCIRGGQQ
+38 GGQQ

-53 GQEIDRQNSSEDYS
+53 GQEIDRQNSSGDYL
-67 EVSSLDQLTYT
+67 EVSSLDQLTYIN
-78 GNECKVRLKENI
+78 NECKVRLTKDI
-90 VMTTAVTVNSGN
+90 VMTKAVTVNNGN
-102 RLTIDLNGHTLT
+102 SLTIDLNGHTLT
-114 APENDRAFRIQDG
+114 AAANSQAFRIQGG

-147 SYGGNGGAIWMS
+147 GNGGAIWMS

-174 RGFTAKYGA
+174 RGFTA
-183 GVYMGSGTF
+183 T
-192 HMTGGAIQNCL
+192 
-203 ATDGGLADG
+203 DG
-212 GGVYVFGG
+212 GGVYVDGG
-220 SFELTDGTI
+220 SFEMSGGTI
-229 SACKA
+229 SACNA
-234 NNAGGGVYVSS
+234 TNAGGGVYVSS
-245 GSFEM
+245 GSFKM
-250 SGGSIENC
+250 SGGSIEDC

-270 SNGKTASFSMN
+270 SNGKTASFSMK

-287 NCNQNGVSVSA
+287 NCNTDGVSIFA
-298 IGNGTPEFTM
+298 RGNGISKFTM
-308 DGGTIEGSSGYGV
+308 DGGTIEDNGGYGV
-321 WVAAGSAVMSGGS
+321 RVDAGSAEMRGGS
-334 VKDSERYDIY
+334 VTRSERYDIY
-344 IGRSATL
+344 IGSSATL

-356 QVGGTVMNM
+356 QVGGTVLNM
-365 GAITG
+365 GKITG
-370 QGSAEFTGTVENL
+370 KGSAKFTGTVENS
-383 GYVGAGKITGCKIH
+383 GSAVAGITGCTIH

-404 YKGTIEN
+404 YKGTITD
-411 STWDEYVYL
+411 SPCDEYVYL
-420 LGYRW
+420 LGRSW
-425 PAEKIPSAAGESI
+425 PTAKIPSEAGESI
-438 SLKFPSYISEPAA
+438 TLKVSSYLPPVMENSL
-451 MTNTLVIP
+451 TIP

-468 AGKPVSADTTV
+468 AGKTLSAEE
-479 TSDIKIIN
+479 SDFKIIN
-487 HGTLTLIDSSTGG
+487 HGTLTLIDSG
-500 TLSIPIENDGV
+500 TDGALSIPIENDGV
-511 LNANGGTVTG
+511 LNANGGTVTS
-521 EVTNKGT
+521 EVTNRGT

-544 NEEGASVTAGNFMD
+544 NEEGASVTAGNFKD

-566 TIGGDAIFDRPEP
+566 TIGGDAILDKPEP

-589 DGGAGAVIA
+589 DGGTGAVIA
-598 ALAVGTVVVGGGIL
+598 ALAVGTAVVGGGIL

-618 QNNLPEGFAVPETRR
+618 QNNLPEGFAVPETRQ

-639 WNMASK
+639 WNMAGK

>member
-1 MPVTGRKNFTFKED
+1 MRPG
-15 FANEKTFDQHG
+15 
-26 SGGQYGS
+26 
-33 QHHTC
+33 
-38 PCFCIRGGQQ
+38 GGQQ

-53 GQEIDRQNSSEDYS
+53 GQEIDRQNSSGDYL

-78 GNECKVRLKENI
+78 NNECKVRLTESI
-90 VMTTAVTVNSGN
+90 VMTGAVTVNNGN

-114 APENDRAFRIQDG
+114 AAENSRAFFIQNG

-136 TGVIQGSGTVT
+136 GGVIQGSGTVNG
-147 SYGGNGGAIWMS
+147 YGGAILMNG
-159 SSDSNNALTLTGGTI
+159 SDSNNALTLAGGTI
-174 RGFTAKYGA
+174 RGFNAGYGA
-183 GVYMGSGTF
+183 GVYMGNGTF
-192 HMTGGAIQNCL
+192 NMTGGAIQSCS
-203 ATDGGLADG
+203 AADG
-212 GGVYVFGG
+212 GGVYVDGG
-220 SFELTDGTI
+220 SFKMTKGTI

-234 NNAGGGVYVSS
+234 TNAGGGVYVSS

-258 TAHEGAGVKVYA
+258 TAARDGAGVKVYA
-270 SNGKTASFSMN
+270 SSGKTASFSMSD
-281 GSGEIK
+281 SGKIK
-287 NCNQNGVSVSA
+287 NCNTDGVSIYT
-298 IGNGTPEFTM
+298 IGGTSEFTM
-308 DGGTIEGSSGYGV
+308 TGGTIEDNGGYGV
-321 WVAAGSAVMSGGS
+321 WVDNGSAVMSGGS
-334 VKDSERYDIY
+334 VKGSERYDIY
-344 IGRSATL
+344 IGSRATL

-356 QVGGTVMNM
+356 QVGGTVLNL
-365 GAITG
+365 GKITG
-370 QGSAEFTGTVENL
+370 QGSAEFTGTVENS
-383 GYVGAGKITGCKIH
+383 GSAAAEITGCKIH

-404 YKGTIEN
+404 YNGTIEG
-411 STWDEYVYL
+411 SPDEYVYL
-420 LGYRW
+420 LGRSW
-425 PAEKIPSAAGESI
+425 PTAKIPSAAGESI
-438 SLKFPSYISEPAA
+438 SLKVPSYITATME
-451 MTNTLVIP
+451 NTLVIP

-468 AGKPVSADTTV
+468 AGKPVSADAE

-487 HGTLTLIDSSTGG
+487 HGTLTLIDRSTGG
-500 TLSIPIENDGV
+500 TLSIPIENDGI

-521 EVTNKGT
+521 EVTNRGT
-528 IQATGTPVTKF
+528 IQATGTPVTQF

-544 NEEGASVTAGNFMD
+544 NQEGASVTAGNFID

-566 TIGGDAIFDRPEP
+566 TIGGDAILENPEP

-598 ALAVGTVVVGGGIL
+598 ALAVGTAVVGGGIL

-618 QNNLPEGFAVPETRR
+618 QNNLPEGFAVPETRQ

-639 WNMASK
+639 WNMAGK

-687 RVNRLQVIGA
+687 RVNRLQVIRA

>member
-1 MPVTGRKNFTFKED
+1 MR
-15 FANEKTFDQHG
+15 
-26 SGGQYGS
+26 
-33 QHHTC
+33 
-38 PCFCIRGGQQ
+38 RGGQQ

-78 GNECKVRLKENI
+78 NNECKVRLTENI
-90 VMTTAVTVNSGN
+90 VMTGAVTVNNGN

-114 APENDRAFRIQDG
+114 AAENSRAFFIQNG
-127 ALTIEDSIG
+127 ALTIEDSG
-136 TGVIQGSGTVT
+136 STGVIQGSGTVT
-147 SYGGNGGAIWMS
+147 GNGGAIWMS

-174 RGFTAKYGA
+174 RGFTA
-183 GVYMGSGTF
+183 T
-192 HMTGGAIQNCL
+192 
-203 ATDGGLADG
+203 DG
-212 GGVYVFGG
+212 GGVYVSGG
-220 SFELTDGTI
+220 SFKMTDGTI
-229 SACKA
+229 STCNAT
-234 NNAGGGVYVSS
+234 NAGGGVYVSS

-258 TAHEGAGVKVYA
+258 TAHEGAGVKVLA
-270 SNGKTASFSMN
+270 SSGKASFSMS

-287 NCNQNGVSVSA
+287 NCNQDGVSIAA
-298 IGNGTPEFTM
+298 IGGTSEFSM
-308 DGGTIEGSSGYGV
+308 SGGTIEDNSVFGV
-321 WVAAGSAVMSGGS
+321 WVDNGSAVMSGGS
-334 VKDSERYDIY
+334 VKGSERYDIY
-344 IGRSATL
+344 IGSRAAL
-351 TVNNT
+351 TVKNT
-356 QVGGTVMNM
+356 QVGGTVLNL
-365 GAITG
+365 GKITG
-370 QGSAEFTGTVENL
+370 QGSAEFTGTVENS
-383 GYVGAGKITGCKIH
+383 GYAVAEITGCKIH

-404 YKGTIEN
+404 YKGTITG

-420 LGYRW
+420 LGRSW
-425 PAEKIPSAAGESI
+425 PTAKIPSEAGESI
-438 SLKFPSYISEPAA
+438 TLKVSSYLPPVMENSLE
-451 MTNTLVIP
+451 IP
-459 EGVTVTVDL
+459 KGVTVTVDL
-468 AGKPVSADTTV
+468 AGKTLSAEE
-479 TSDIKIIN
+479 SDFKIIN

-511 LNANGGTVTG
+511 LNANGGTVTS

-528 IQATGTPVTKF
+528 IKATGTPVTQF

-544 NEEGASVTAGNFMD
+544 NQEGASVTAGDFRGCM
-558 CTITNNGG
+558 ITNNGG
-566 TIGGDAIFDRPEP
+566 TIGGDAILDNPEP

-598 ALAVGTVVVGGGIL
+598 ALAVGTAVVGGGIL

-618 QNNLPEGFAVPETRR
+618 QNNLPEGFAVPETRQ

-639 WNMASK
+639 WNMAGK

>member
-1 MPVTGRKNFTFKED
+1 MRP
-15 FANEKTFDQHG
+15 
-26 SGGQYGS
+26 
-33 QHHTC
+33 
-38 PCFCIRGGQQ
+38 GGQQ

-78 GNECKVRLKENI
+78 NNECKVRLTENI
-90 VMTTAVTVNSGN
+90 VMTGAVTVNNGN

-114 APENDRAFRIQDG
+114 AAENSRAFFIQNG

-136 TGVIQGSGTVT
+136 GGVIQGSGTVNG
-147 SYGGNGGAIWMS
+147 YGGAILMNG
-159 SSDSNNALTLTGGTI
+159 SDSNNALTLAGGTI

-183 GVYMGSGTF
+183 GVSMGNGTF
-192 HMTGGAIQNCL
+192 RMTGGAIRNCS
-203 ATDGGLADG
+203 ATGGKADG
-212 GGVYVFGG
+212 GGVYVSG
-220 SFELTDGTI
+220 
-229 SACKA
+229 
-234 NNAGGGVYVSS
+234 

-250 SGGSIENC
+250 SGGSIEDC
-258 TAHEGAGVKVYA
+258 TAYEGAGVKVYP
-270 SNGKTASFSMN
+270 SSGKTASFSMT
-281 GSGEIK
+281 GGEIK
-287 NCNQNGVSVSA
+287 NCNTNGVSIYA
-298 IGNGTPEFTM
+298 IGGTSEFSM
-308 DGGTIEGSSGYGV
+308 SGGTIEDNGGDGV
-321 WVAAGSAVMSGGS
+321 RVDAGSAVMSGGS
-334 VKDSERYDIY
+334 VKGSERYDIY
-344 IGRSATL
+344 IGSRAAL
-351 TVNNT
+351 TVKNT
-356 QVGGTVMNM
+356 QVGGTVLNM
-365 GAITG
+365 GKITG
-370 QGSAEFTGTVENL
+370 NGSAKFTGTVENS
-383 GYVGAGKITGCKIH
+383 GSAVAEITGCTIH
-397 RIEHRSP
+397 RIEHRFP
-404 YKGTIEN
+404 YKGTIEG
-411 STWDEYVYL
+411 SPDEYVYL
-420 LGYRW
+420 LGHSW
-425 PAEKIPSAAGESI
+425 PTAKIPSAAGESI
-438 SLKFPSYISEPAA
+438 SLKVPSYITATME
-451 MTNTLVIP
+451 NTLVIP

-468 AGKPVSADTTV
+468 AGKPVSADADA
-479 TSDIKIIN
+479 SDIKIIN

-500 TLSIPIENDGV
+500 TLSIPIENDGI

-544 NEEGASVTAGNFMD
+544 NEEGASVTAGNFID
-558 CTITNNGG
+558 CTITDNGG
-566 TIGGDAIFDRPEP
+566 TISGDAILEKPEP

-618 QNNLPEGFAVPETRR
+618 QNNLPEGFAVPETRQ

-639 WNMASK
+639 WNMAGK

-687 RVNRLQVIGA
+687 RVSRLQVIGA

>member
-1 MPVTGRKNFTFKED
+1 MRPG
-15 FANEKTFDQHG
+15 
-26 SGGQYGS
+26 
-33 QHHTC
+33 
-38 PCFCIRGGQQ
+38 GGQQ

-53 GQEIDRQNSSEDYS
+53 GQEIDRQNSSGDYL
-67 EVSSLDQLTYT
+67 EVSSLDQLTYIN
-78 GNECKVRLKENI
+78 NECKVRLTKDI
-90 VMTTAVTVNSGN
+90 VMTKAVTVNNGN
-102 RLTIDLNGHTLT
+102 SLTIDLNGHTLT
-114 APENDRAFRIQDG
+114 AAANSQAFRIQGG

-147 SYGGNGGAIWMS
+147 GNGGAIWMS

-174 RGFTAKYGA
+174 RGFTA
-183 GVYMGSGTF
+183 T
-192 HMTGGAIQNCL
+192 
-203 ATDGGLADG
+203 DG
-212 GGVYVFGG
+212 GGVYVDGG
-220 SFELTDGTI
+220 SFEMSGGTI
-229 SACKA
+229 SACNA
-234 NNAGGGVYVSS
+234 TNAGGGVYVSS
-245 GSFEM
+245 GSFKM
-250 SGGSIENC
+250 SGGSIEDC

-270 SNGKTASFSMN
+270 SNGKTASFSMTGGEIQN
-281 GSGEIK
+281 CNTDGVSIYAIGSGT
-287 NCNQNGVSVSA
+287 S
-298 IGNGTPEFTM
+298 EFTM
-308 DGGTIEGSSGYGV
+308 TGGTIEDNGGYGV
-321 WVAAGSAVMSGGS
+321 WVDNGSAVMSGGS
-334 VKDSERYDIY
+334 VKGSERYDIY
-344 IGRSATL
+344 IGSRATL

-356 QVGGTVMNM
+356 QVGGTVLNM
-365 GAITG
+365 GKITG
-370 QGSAEFTGTVENL
+370 QGSAEFTGTVENS
-383 GYVGAGKITGCKIH
+383 GYAAAGITGCKIH

-404 YKGTIEN
+404 YKGTIEG

-420 LGYRW
+420 LGYSW
-425 PAEKIPSAAGESI
+425 PTAKIPSGAGESI
-438 SLKFPSYISEPAA
+438 SLKFPSYITPKME
-451 MTNTLVIP
+451 NTLEIP

-468 AGKPVSADTTV
+468 AGKPVSADTGA
-479 TSDIKIIN
+479 SDIKIIN
-487 HGTLTLIDSSTGG
+487 HGTLTLIDSGTDG

-521 EVTNKGT
+521 KVTNRGT
-528 IQATGTPVTKF
+528 IQATGTPVTQF

-544 NEEGASVTAGNFMD
+544 NQEGASVTAGDFRG

-566 TIGGDAIFDRPEP
+566 TIGGGAILDKPEP

-589 DGGAGAVIA
+589 DGGTGAVIA
-598 ALAVGTVVVGGGIL
+598 ALAVGTAVVGGGIL

-618 QNNLPEGFAVPETRR
+618 QNNLPEGFAVPETRQ

-639 WNMASK
+639 WNMAGK

>member
-1 MPVTGRKNFTFKED
+1 M
-15 FANEKTFDQHG
+15 
-26 SGGQYGS
+26 
-33 QHHTC
+33 
-38 PCFCIRGGQQ
+38 
-48 PETVI
+48 I

-78 GNECKVRLKENI
+78 NNECKVRLTKDI
-90 VMTTAVTVNSGN
+90 VMTGAVTVNNGN
-102 RLTIDLNGHTLT
+102 SLTIDLNGHTLT
-114 APENDRAFRIQDG
+114 AAANSQAFRIQGG

-147 SYGGNGGAIWMS
+147 GNGGAIWMS

-174 RGFTAKYGA
+174 RGFTA
-183 GVYMGSGTF
+183 T
-192 HMTGGAIQNCL
+192 
-203 ATDGGLADG
+203 DG
-212 GGVYVFGG
+212 GGVYVDGG
-220 SFELTDGTI
+220 SFEMSGGTI
-229 SACKA
+229 SACNA
-234 NNAGGGVYVSS
+234 TNAGGGVYVSS
-245 GSFEM
+245 GSFKM
-250 SGGSIENC
+250 SGGSIEDC

-270 SNGKTASFSMN
+270 SNGKTASFSMTGGEIQN
-281 GSGEIK
+281 CNTDGVSIYAIGSGT
-287 NCNQNGVSVSA
+287 S
-298 IGNGTPEFTM
+298 EFTM
-308 DGGTIEGSSGYGV
+308 TGGTIEDNGGYGV
-321 WVAAGSAVMSGGS
+321 WVDNGSAVMSGGS
-334 VKDSERYDIY
+334 VKGSERYDIY
-344 IGRSATL
+344 IGSRATL

-356 QVGGTVMNM
+356 QVGGTVLNM
-365 GAITG
+365 GKITG
-370 QGSAEFTGTVENL
+370 QGSAEFTGTVENS
-383 GYVGAGKITGCKIH
+383 GYAAAGITGCKIH

-404 YKGTIEN
+404 YKGTIEG

-420 LGYRW
+420 LGYSW
-425 PAEKIPSAAGESI
+425 PTAKIPSGAGESI
-438 SLKFPSYISEPAA
+438 SLKFPSYITPKME
-451 MTNTLVIP
+451 NTLEIP

-468 AGKPVSADTTV
+468 AGKPVSADTGA
-479 TSDIKIIN
+479 SDIKIIN
-487 HGTLTLIDSSTGG
+487 HGTLTLIDSGTDG

-521 EVTNKGT
+521 KVTNRGT
-528 IQATGTPVTKF
+528 IQATGTPVTQF
-539 TGTLV
+539 TGTLD
-544 NEEGASVTAGNFMD
+544 NQEGASVTAGDFRG

-566 TIGGDAIFDRPEP
+566 TIGGDAILDNPEP

-589 DGGAGAVIA
+589 DGGTGAVIA
-598 ALAVGTVVVGGGIL
+598 ALAVGTAVVGGGIL

-618 QNNLPEGFAVPETRR
+618 QNNLPEGFAVPETRQ

-639 WNMASK
+639 WNMAGK